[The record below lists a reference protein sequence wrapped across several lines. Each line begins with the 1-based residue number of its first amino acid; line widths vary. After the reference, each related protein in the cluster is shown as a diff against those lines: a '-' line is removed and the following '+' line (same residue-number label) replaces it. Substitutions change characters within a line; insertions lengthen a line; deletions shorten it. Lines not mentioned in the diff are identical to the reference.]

1 MHDVIAT
8 NNPKRISRIQSTGN
22 LIGLVGRAGAGKDTA
37 AAALAPL
44 GYHRV
49 AFADALKQV
58 AYDADPVVE
67 YGAGGD
73 ESVRLSYLVDMLGW
87 DRAKREHEDV
97 RAFLQN
103 LGVAMRDA
111 QPGIWVHIGM
121 AKAALLRADG
131 RHVVITDVRF
141 EDEVQAVRDAG
152 GLVVRID
159 RPGGTADGD
168 GGHVSEQV
176 ERLDVNLAIVNDGTV
191 GDLADVIR
199 GIASVPF

>member
-1 MHDVIAT
+1 M
-8 NNPKRISRIQSTGN
+8 TGQ

-37 AAALAPL
+37 AEALAPL

-58 AYDADPVVE
+58 AYDADPLIATTPT
-67 YGAGGD
+67 GA
-73 ESVRLSYLVDMLGW
+73 SLRLSEIVDAIGW
-87 DRAKREHEDV
+87 DRAKREYEDA
-97 RAFLQN
+97 RRFLQR

-121 AKAALLRADG
+121 AKAAEIRADG

-141 EDEVQAVRDAG
+141 EDEAQAIRDAG

-176 ERLDVNLAIVNDGTV
+176 ERLDV
-191 GDLADVIR
+191 DVIILNDATVTDLDAKIGR
-199 GIASVPF
+199 IAEWLPEWTAVPF